1 MEYLILAAIVSLLFG
16 ILFLM
21 SPETLGKWGEAGN
34 RTIMVIDEKLS
45 SIRLLTGLAL
55 LILGGFIIWAVAPY
69 GALWYL
75 HLIGIISIFF
85 GILYLAAPDGLK
97 MLSTI
102 FNVVLLSTDEV
113 VLAVRKTIGII
124 LLVAGAY
131 ILYSVYYL
139 GAK

>member
-1 MEYLILAAIVSLLFG
+1 
-16 ILFLM
+16 
-21 SPETLGKWGEAGN
+21 
-34 RTIMVIDEKLS
+34 
-45 SIRLLTGLAL
+45 LAL
-55 LILGGFIIWAVAPY
+55 LILGGFIIWAIVPY

-75 HLIGIISIFF
+75 HLIGVISLFF

-97 MLSTI
+97 TLSTI

-113 VLAVRKTIGII
+113 VLAVRKTVGII

>member
-16 ILFLM
+16 VMFLM
-21 SPETLGKWGEAGN
+21 SPETLGKWGEASN
-34 RTIMVIDEKLS
+34 RTVMVLDEKLS

-55 LILGGFIIWAVAPY
+55 LILGGFIIWAIVPY

-75 HLIGIISIFF
+75 HLIGVISLFF

-97 MLSTI
+97 TLSTI

-113 VLAVRKTIGII
+113 VLAVRKTVGII